1 MTSESPLVS
10 RLRAGLRRASGA
22 ASTSA
27 ELGEDDPGPRSRA
40 TARARP
46 SRRLI
51 VCGDDPLAHRLIEEL
66 VTRYPVE
73 VTAVLPSVR
82 RNHGPQIAQLVGA
95 HRGRVVQSDRLDG
108 DTLRSAGIA
117 TADAIAFVKQDDVG
131 NIHAAL
137 QAQEL
142 NPRVRMVV
150 RMFNTRLGRG
160 INRLFPDCR
169 VLSDARMA
177 TPAFVSAALGEVAPT
192 HVRIAGRTLH
202 VARRAEVRTEDVL
215 CGLAVTSAD
224 GEPDLLPAD
233 DAAADLVLAVARGE
247 RAATV
252 IEATAEYEELAERE
266 TSRRRRVERRRVER
280 GRRRREAPLRLLRTF
295 LDRRLRIAA
304 VFLVGLLLVGTGVLA
319 VVKHISWADAAYLTV
334 LTTLGGANADLTAK
348 PLEKIT
354 QTVLTV
360 VSIALI
366 PLITA
371 AVVEAVVNA
380 RLAFALGRLETP
392 ISDHV
397 IVVGLGNVG
406 TRVMHD
412 LADLGVPVVAVDKS
426 DAARGVQGARSRGI
440 PVIIGDASQ
449 PDILAA
455 ASISTCRALVVVST
469 DDVTNLETALQAR
482 DVSPDLRLV
491 LRLFDGD
498 FANRVQDA
506 FGITISRSVS
516 YLAAPAFAAAL
527 LEREVIGTIAV
538 GRKVLLIAEAP
549 VAAGSALDGGP
560 LSQAQPGGGVR
571 VLAITVG
578 DGRTTIWAPPPEYV
592 PAAGDLLTVVA
603 TRRGLGQLLRK
614 SGASAEPHAASPGP
628 DESLED
634 PDRPFV
640 PD

>member
-1 MTSESPLVS
+1 MTSESSLIR
-10 RLRAGLRRASGA
+10 RLRAA
-22 ASTSA
+22 ARLPNAAAPARLADTTA
-27 ELGEDDPGPRSRA
+27 PPVEDPGPRSPA
-40 TARARP
+40 ARP

-66 VTRYPVE
+66 VARYPVE
-73 VTAVLPSVR
+73 VTAVLPSVKR
-82 RNHGPQIAQLVGA
+82 HHGPQIAALVGKD
-95 HRGRVVQSDRLDG
+95 RIVQSDRLDE

-117 TADAIAFVKQDDVG
+117 TADAIAFIKQDDVG

-137 QAQEL
+137 LAQEL
-142 NPRVRMVV
+142 NPKIRMVV
-150 RMFNTRLGRG
+150 RMFNTKLGRG
-160 INRLFPDCR
+160 IKRLFPDCR

-177 TPAFVSAALGEVAPT
+177 TPAFVSAALGEVAPV
-192 HVRIAGRTLH
+192 HLRVAGRTLH
-202 VARRAEVRTEDVL
+202 VAHRAEVQRKDVL
-215 CGLAVTSAD
+215 CGLAVTE
-224 GEPDLLPAD
+224 GEGEGEDTELLPED
-233 DAAADLVLAVARGE
+233 DARADLVLAVARGE
-247 RAATV
+247 QVATV
-252 IEATAEYEELAERE
+252 VEATAEYGDL
-266 TSRRRRVERRRVER
+266 RRRVERT
-280 GRRRREAPLRLLRTF
+280 RRRREAPTRLLRTF
-295 LDRRLRIAA
+295 LNRRLRVAA
-304 VFLVGLLLVGTGVLA
+304 LSLVGLLVVGTGVLA
-319 VVKHISWADAAYLTV
+319 LVKHISWPNAAYLTI
-334 LTTLGGANADLTAK
+334 LTALGGANADLAAK
-348 PLEKIT
+348 PAEKIT

-366 PLITA
+366 PVITA

-412 LADLGVPVVAVDKS
+412 LVDLGVPVVAVDKS
-426 DAARGVQGARSRGI
+426 ETARGVQGARSRGI
-440 PVIIGDASQ
+440 PLIIGDASQ
-449 PDILAA
+449 ADVLAA
-455 ASISTCRALVVVST
+455 ASIATCRALVVVST

-498 FANRVQDA
+498 FANRVQHA

-527 LEREVIGTIAV
+527 LEREVIGTIPV
-538 GRKVLLIAEAP
+538 NRKVLLLAEAP
-549 VAAGSALDGGP
+549 IAAGSALDGGP
-560 LSQAQPGGGVR
+560 LSQAQAAGGVR
-571 VLAITVG
+571 VLAITV
-578 DGRTTIWAPPPEYV
+578 DEGRTTIWAPPAEYV

-603 TRRGLGQLLRK
+603 TRRGLGQLLSK
-614 SGASAEPHAASPGP
+614 SGASAEPDATSSDL

-634 PDRPFV
+634 PDRPFA

>member
-1 MTSESPLVS
+1 
-10 RLRAGLRRASGA
+10 
-22 ASTSA
+22 
-27 ELGEDDPGPRSRA
+27 
-40 TARARP
+40 
-46 SRRLI
+46 
-51 VCGDDPLAHRLIEEL
+51 
-66 VTRYPVE
+66 
-73 VTAVLPSVR
+73 
-82 RNHGPQIAQLVGA
+82 
-95 HRGRVVQSDRLDG
+95 
-108 DTLRSAGIA
+108 
-117 TADAIAFVKQDDVG
+117 
-131 NIHAAL
+131 
-137 QAQEL
+137 
-142 NPRVRMVV
+142 
-150 RMFNTRLGRG
+150 
-160 INRLFPDCR
+160 
-169 VLSDARMA
+169 
-177 TPAFVSAALGEVAPT
+177 
-192 HVRIAGRTLH
+192 
-202 VARRAEVRTEDVL
+202 
-215 CGLAVTSAD
+215 
-224 GEPDLLPAD
+224 
-233 DAAADLVLAVARGE
+233 
-247 RAATV
+247 
-252 IEATAEYEELAERE
+252 
-266 TSRRRRVERRRVER
+266 
-280 GRRRREAPLRLLRTF
+280 
-295 LDRRLRIAA
+295 
-304 VFLVGLLLVGTGVLA
+304 VLA

-406 TRVMHD
+406 PRVMHD

-571 VLAITVG
+571 VLAITVD
-578 DGRTTIWAPPPEYV
+578 DGRTTVWAPPPEYV